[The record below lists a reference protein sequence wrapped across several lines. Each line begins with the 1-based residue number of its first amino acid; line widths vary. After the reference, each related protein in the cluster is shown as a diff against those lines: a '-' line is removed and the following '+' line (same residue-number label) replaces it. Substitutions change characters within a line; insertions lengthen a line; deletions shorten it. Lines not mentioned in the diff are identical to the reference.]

1 MKYAKIII
9 PIIYLILS
17 LIISFNRV
25 PFWDEARAWLVSQN
39 CNPLEFLSLMR
50 LECHFSLWYI
60 AIFPFAKLD
69 LFYPYSIYILNAV
82 FAFISIYL
90 LWNKSPFNIFQKIL
104 ITFGVPFLFL
114 WGSVARCYSIGI
126 MFLFLALS
134 LYKERFEKPYKYLVL
149 LCLSAHTSVM
159 AFIGSFFLLL
169 VFLFENFKKK
179 GFLKLFGI
187 FILFNLLILLQIYDP
202 NPDYLKQAPE
212 MAFLRDFVWYLLNP
226 IVLISQYK
234 IQSLL
239 MTILRLSVIITVF
252 TYISYTIKNNKK
264 TLFFIVSTYFSM
276 VILFTFFYSGN
287 FWHYF
292 YFYLYFIVAIW
303 ILKIENKFPKFLNIM
318 TTIIL
323 IMFMFKGSL
332 FIDSK
337 LTTINNSTSNLIAKE
352 IQTNYKNKK
361 LFCLDPWSDIAPSAL
376 PYLKGIDI
384 FDKYNQNRRSFESM
398 RSQIRFNREDFNP
411 DEFVNFVENDSI
423 LLTTTSFLNH
433 ELKNPRRRFDEKS
446 GIISFV
452 GDKKIIEFIPYK
464 FMEEICLWTYLIKF
478 KQL

>member
-9 PIIYLILS
+9 PVLYLIFS

-25 PFWDEARAWLVSQN
+25 PFWDEARAWLVAQN
-39 CNPLEFLSLMR
+39 CSPLEFLNLMK

-60 AIFPFAKLD
+60 AIFPFAKLN
-69 LFYPYSIYILNAV
+69 LFYPYSIYILNAL
-82 FAFISIYL
+82 FAFVSICL
-90 LWNKSPFNIFQKIL
+90 LWNKSPFNAFQKIL

-134 LYKERFEKPYKYLVL
+134 IYKERFEKSYKYLIL

-169 VFLFENFKKK
+169 IFLFENFKKK
-179 GFLKLFGI
+179 QFLKLLGI
-187 FILFNLLILLQIYDP
+187 FLLSNFLILLQIYDP

-212 MAFLRDFVWYLLNP
+212 MAFLRDFIWYLLNP
-226 IVLISQYK
+226 VVIISQYK

-239 MTILRLSVIITVF
+239 MTILRLSVIVTAFV
-252 TYISYTIKNNKK
+252 YIGYVLKSNKK
-264 TLFFIVSTYFSM
+264 NLFFIFSTYFSM

-292 YFYLYFIVAIW
+292 YFYLYFIVATW
-303 ILKIENKFPKFLNIM
+303 ILKFENKSPMALNTMI
-318 TTIIL
+318 TIIL

-337 LTTINNSTSNLIAKE
+337 LSTVNNSTSNLIAIE
-352 IQTNYKNKK
+352 IQKNYKGKK

-376 PYLKGIDI
+376 PYLKEIDI
-384 FDKYNQNRRSFESM
+384 FDKYNQNRKSFESM
-398 RSQIRFNREDFNP
+398 RSQIRFNREPFDP
-411 DEFVNFVENDSI
+411 DEFAKYVEKDSI

-433 ELKNPRRRFDEKS
+433 ELKNPKRKFDEKT
-446 GIISFV
+446 GVVSFI
-452 GDKKIIEFIPYK
+452 GNKKTIEFIPYK
-464 FMEEICLWTYLIKF
+464 FMEEICLWTYLIKV
-478 KQL
+478 K